1 MCVYSTP
8 VIDLHYFL
16 ATSPDVS
23 VRERHLNYLLN
34 YYYAQLLR
42 NLADLQYNLE
52 DVPDRKEFKKEF
64 NTRAFYGSYE

>member
-8 VIDLHYFL
+8 IVDLHYFL
-16 ATSPDVS
+16 TTSPELS

-34 YYYAQLLR
+34 YYYAQLLK

-52 DVPDRKEFKKEF
+52 DVPDRKEFRREF
-64 NTRAFYGSYE
+64 NNRAFYGE